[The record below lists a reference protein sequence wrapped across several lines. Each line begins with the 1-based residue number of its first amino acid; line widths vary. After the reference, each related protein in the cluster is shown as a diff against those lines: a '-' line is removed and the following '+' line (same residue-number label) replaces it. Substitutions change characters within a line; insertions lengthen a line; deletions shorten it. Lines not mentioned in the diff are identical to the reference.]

1 MSLATSTVNEQ
12 VNEQYEQWMYP
23 EPIPDLEAYYAA
35 GIAEEAEPRM
45 MHWLYWPDGHY
56 QFKKQEAIDILVA
69 GCGSNQ
75 AAKLAYTHPK
85 AKVVGIDM
93 CSASLA
99 HEQHL
104 KEKHNLTNLTLHN
117 LDLHDVAT
125 LTNTKDG
132 KFDLIISS
140 GVLHHLPD
148 PLTGLKAL
156 KTVLRPKTGVLF
168 AMVYGLYGRMGLYAL
183 QQAFQLLGLGQTP
196 NDVAMVRSV
205 LAGLPAHHPVQPM
218 LQNNLD
224 MNYDAGIVDMF
235 LHPMDHGFSVQD
247 CLNWVD
253 NAGLV
258 FQGWLDPFAYEPAA
272 WIKDPAVRAKLL
284 ALPKAQQWQAMEL
297 LNGGIRMHSFMMC
310 HPDRPQS
317 SYQLNFNSPEFL
329 NWIPIKRVHRVAE
342 ANAETNQPAW
352 IQRDPHPPL
361 PLTPPQAALYQ
372 AINNSHTVQECL
384 TALKPFGEINDATA
398 FGRSVLASLWELG
411 LVLFYCPQ

>member
-1 MSLATSTVNEQ
+1 MILVADT
-12 VNEQYEQWMYP
+12 VNEQYEQWVYP
-23 EPIPDLEAYYAA
+23 EPIHDLEAYYAR

-45 MHWLYWPDGHY
+45 VHWHYWPDGFY
-56 QFKKQEAIDILVA
+56 ALQKQENIDILVA

-85 AKVVGIDM
+85 ARVVGIDM

-99 HEQHL
+99 HEQKL
-104 KEKHNLTNLTLHN
+104 KEKHTLNNLTLHN
-117 LDLHDVAT
+117 LDLHDVAS
-125 LTNTKDG
+125 LRDTKDG

-168 AMVYGLYGRMGLYAL
+168 AMVYGLYGRMGLYGL

-196 NDVAMVRSV
+196 NDVALVRSV

-218 LQNNLD
+218 LKNNLD

-247 CLNWVD
+247 CLNWVN
-253 NAGLV
+253 NAGLE

-272 WIKDPAVRAKLL
+272 WVKDPAVRAKLM
-284 ALPKAQQWQAMEL
+284 ALPKPQQWQTMEL
-297 LNGGIRMHSFMMC
+297 LNGGIRMHSFMAC
-310 HPDRPQS
+310 HPDRPKS
-317 SYQLNFNSPEFL
+317 SYQLNFNSPKFL
-329 NWIPIKRVHRVAE
+329 TWIPIKRVHRFVP
-342 ANAETNQPAW
+342 ANGETHLPAW
-352 IQRDPHPPL
+352 IQRDPHPPV
-361 PLTPPQAALYQ
+361 PLTPPQAALFG
-372 AINNSHTVQECL
+372 AINNSNTVQQCIG
-384 TALKPFGEINDATA
+384 ALKPFTDVTDPTA
-398 FGRSVLASLWELG
+398 FARSVLASLWEIG
-411 LVLFYCPQ
+411 LVLFYCPS